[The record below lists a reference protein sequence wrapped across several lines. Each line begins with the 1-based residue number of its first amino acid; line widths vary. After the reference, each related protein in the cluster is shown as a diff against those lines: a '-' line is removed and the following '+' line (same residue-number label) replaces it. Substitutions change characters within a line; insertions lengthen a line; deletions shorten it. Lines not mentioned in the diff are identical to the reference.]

1 MHLFLIF
8 LVLCF
13 IFIFFFLLI
22 AFFLHLLKVVLNW
35 FSSSIFVLLAFRIFF
50 LRLAN
55 FNELPSTIPLMI
67 FKPRISRL
75 WLSVHSSFYIAEI
88 RRSFFTDSITPPNVC
103 SIEFNFIVEAMIN
116 CNFESSNVVN
126 IVHDLL
132 KLFSVPAINFA
143 SFRISYK

>member
-1 MHLFLIF
+1 
-8 LVLCF
+8 
-13 IFIFFFLLI
+13 
-22 AFFLHLLKVVLNW
+22 
-35 FSSSIFVLLAFRIFF
+35 
-50 LRLAN
+50 
-55 FNELPSTIPLMI
+55 MI

-103 SIEFNFIVEAMIN
+103 SIKFNFIVEAMIN